1 MICEFQDTGT
11 VSQLDKPISGFVDDY
26 AFLIR
31 GLIDLYEAG
40 FDAQWLEWALELQ
53 EVQNQLFWDEVA
65 HGYFTSPEGDP
76 SIVLRLKEDQVK
88 GCVVFLPYLT
98 LLLSSDTTYG
108 HLRDIKSLLV
118 DL

>member
-1 MICEFQDTGT
+1 
-11 VSQLDKPISGFVDDY
+11 
-26 AFLIR
+26 LIR

-53 EVQNQLFWDEVA
+53 EVQNQLFWDEES

-88 GCVVFLPYLT
+88 RWFLKLT
-98 LLLSSDTTYG
+98 FLDSPSKLPIGL
-108 HLRDIKSLLV
+108 
-118 DL
+118 